1 MPYNDKEF
9 FILKSY
15 KPTYLGTGKS
25 YLIETLSMYIKQKY
39 QNENNK
45 TSWLAVVLAPTG
57 LAAYNINGQTIHRFL
72 KLPVAKDNN
81 DKFWNLSDASLKV
94 IREFASNTRL
104 FMFGKNYSIINIR
117 KSYILLSNIIFYYY
131 RIL

>member
-1 MPYNDKEF
+1 LPYNDKEF
-9 FILKSY
+9 LILKSY

-104 FMFGKNYSIINIR
+104 FMFGKKLFNN
-117 KSYILLSNIIFYYY
+117 
-131 RIL
+131 

>member
-1 MPYNDKEF
+1 
-9 FILKSY
+9 
-15 KPTYLGTGKS
+15 
-25 YLIETLSMYIKQKY
+25 MYIKQKY